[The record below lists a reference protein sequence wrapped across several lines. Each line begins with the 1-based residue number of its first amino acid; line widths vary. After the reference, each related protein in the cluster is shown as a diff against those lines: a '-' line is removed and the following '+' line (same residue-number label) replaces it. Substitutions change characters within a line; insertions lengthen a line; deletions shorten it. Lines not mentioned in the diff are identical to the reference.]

1 MKIAYTTAPGRGDTD
16 QLLHRVAN
24 ALLARGRRPC
34 GTVQINSETCD
45 GGACDMDV
53 KVLPDGPV
61 LRISQSL
68 GREAKG
74 CRLDPS
80 ALEEAVG
87 YVEAA
92 LGRQPDCLIVNKFGK
107 HEAEG
112 RGFRNVIAAALSQD
126 IPVLVGLNALNA
138 PAFLEFI
145 GGEAVQIAPDE
156 NALLDWLVQGC
167 GDRRPADGGVRTEN
181 PDTSVPESSTP
192 ADAPANR

>member
-1 MKIAYTTAPGRGDTD
+1 MRIAYTTAPGRGDTD
-16 QLLHRVAN
+16 QLLYRVATT
-24 ALLARGRRPC
+24 LLARGHRPC

-92 LGRQPDCLIVNKFGK
+92 LDQNPDCLIVNKFGK
-107 HEAEG
+107 HEADG
-112 RGFRNVIAAALSQD
+112 RGFRNAIAAALSQD

-138 PAFLEFI
+138 PAFLDFV

-156 NALLDWLVQGC
+156 DVLLDWLDQGL
-167 GDRRPADGGVRTEN
+167 GNRKPGEN
-181 PDTSVPESSTP
+181 RIR
-192 ADAPANR
+192 A